1 MDKTTP
7 IQFLSFFSF
16 ERWIFFFFW
25 FPGLRVVCCLFFFF
39 SCLEVAFFLFS
50 FFLSGLWVWLL
61 FCFSSF
67 FCLIRH
73 DFFLGHDFY
82 FLINWVIAFFFF
94 FWCGYLSLFFFNW
107 SSFFNKGVWV
117 NLYKLTFS
125 ISSLFHSQPNKN
137 EKN

>member
-16 ERWIFFFFW
+16 ERWIFFW
-25 FPGLRVVCCLFFFF
+25 FPGLRVACCLFFFF
-39 SCLEVAFFLFS
+39 SCLDVAFFLFS

-82 FLINWVIAFFFF
+82 FLINWVIALFFWLFVTFFF
-94 FWCGYLSLFFFNW
+94 CFNW
-107 SSFFNKGVWV
+107 TSFFNKGIWV
-117 NLYKLTFS
+117 NLFKLIFF
-125 ISSLFHSQPNKN
+125 ISLLFQDRKSVV
-137 EKN
+137 